1 MAKKSKVKP
10 HTKKSS
16 ITRAINSIK
25 EAQAENLVDD
35 EYFLFSLRQFDST
48 QGETFKFWQ
57 DNLILADLVNVL
69 KGYSCSTLK
78 SQVDKN
84 KFTIYGD
91 FPPADKT
98 EFHHPK
104 HVPEDARWARIHI
117 TGKHILA
124 GHIVGNLFYI
134 VFLDFHHK
142 FWISNNA
149 EN

>member
-57 DNLILADLVNVL
+57 DNLILADLMNVL

-91 FPPADKT
+91 CQQPD
-98 EFHHPK
+98 
-104 HVPEDARWARIHI
+104 
-117 TGKHILA
+117 
-124 GHIVGNLFYI
+124 
-134 VFLDFHHK
+134 
-142 FWISNNA
+142 
-149 EN
+149 